1 MFFYVVLQTVYSKQQ
16 QECYK
21 HYSTKRLTDTN
32 NHPAENRST
41 EPGKHY
47 LSPIF
52 YFVTE
57 PRAKCWLSDFTMMSS
72 AWWAFLISALQRKR
86 YGLLHPE
93 PFGDFYTAFR
103 LWCWRKLLRVP
114 WTARR
119 SNQSIWKENNPEY
132 SLVGLM
138 LKLNLQCFGH
148 LMQRANSLEKTL
160 MLGKIEGR
168 RRRGRQR
175 VRWLDGIS
183 DSMDMSLSQLWEI
196 AKDRRLVCFS
206 PWGHKESDTTEW
218 LNNMPLIFQCLNSK
232 RKSASLYS
240 YRNRNAMFYYLYQN
254 QLPNYSD
261 IGTNVLTHCLSICSS
276 RAESETGA
284 CMPGILIPRSRSQRE
299 VNQGMRE
306 SQYKTASSR
315 CATAATY
322 KTQTNRASDEL
333 MKWCLEIEE
342 NIDLWT
348 FAPPAP
354 YASHWFKVMH
364 GC

>member
-1 MFFYVVLQTVYSKQQ
+1 MDFCIQSHLEIFMQLSNCDAGENSWESLGLQGDQSPSSVNLKGKQ
-16 QECYK
+16 
-21 HYSTKRLTDTN
+21 
-32 NHPAENRST
+32 
-41 EPGKHY
+41 
-47 LSPIF
+47 SPSEI
-52 YFVTE
+52 
-57 PRAKCWLSDFTMMSS
+57 
-72 AWWAFLISALQRKR
+72 Q
-86 YGLLHPE
+86 
-93 PFGDFYTAFR
+93 
-103 LWCWRKLLRVP
+103 
-114 WTARR
+114 
-119 SNQSIWKENNPEY
+119 ENNPEY

-138 LKLNLQCFGH
+138 LKLKWQCFGH

-160 MLGKIEGR
+160 MMGKIEGR

-183 DSMDMSLSQLWEI
+183 DSVDMSLSQLWEI
-196 AKDRRLVCFS
+196 EKDRRLVCFS
-206 PWGHKESDTTEW
+206 PWGHKKSDTTEW
-218 LNNMPLIFQCLNSK
+218 LNNMLLIFQCLNSK

-240 YRNRNAMFYYLYQN
+240 DRNRNAKFYYLYQN

-276 RAESETGA
+276 RAVWDRGLHARNSDPKEQ
-284 CMPGILIPRSRSQRE
+284 RWSQRE

-315 CATAATY
+315 CATAATCR
-322 KTQTNRASDEL
+322 TQTNRASDEL

-342 NIDLWT
+342 NIDLWS